1 MTLGGFVAF
10 AINVSA
16 GMPLAV
22 AFLGAIAAV
31 AALGLVLEFTIWAPM
46 RRRGRDHAAAAAV
59 DRAGVRDTQPDPVR
73 GGGDR
78 GLDVDHSSR
87 GTFGDVTI
95 SAIQVTVIATAGV
108 VLLLVATML
117 RVTLV
122 GKTMRALSDSFDLA
136 EVSGVNT
143 RRVVIYTWLLAGSLA
158 GLAGV
163 LAAIYTTLTPNTG
176 WFLLLPIFAAVVLGD
191 RQRVRG
197 APGRHHARPGA
208 GVVDDVD
215 PADLQGGHRLPGADP
230 GADRPAPGHLRPGAH
245 RLGDADMDSLLAFG
259 FWAFVPHLR
268 IFVLGLQ
275 LEVGDTGLINFG
287 HVAFMA
293 IGAYTMGLLVTNDVS
308 IWIAIPIALA
318 ASAAGGLLLG
328 LPTLRLRADYFA
340 ITTIAAG
347 EILRIAILN
356 EQDTTGG
363 PQGLRSASGPWR
375 TPTTTSSTSSPASGS
390 SSTAGFRC
398 WCWSG

>member
-1 MTLGGFVAF
+1 VDEFLNTTINGLSSGGIYALGAIGLSLVYGILKLVNFAHGDFITLGGFVAF

-46 RRRGRDHAAAAAV
+46 RRRG
-59 DRAGVRDTQPDPVR
+59 AGVMQLLLLSIGLAFVIRNLILFEW

-78 GLDVDHSSR
+78 GLDVDQFQSWNL
-87 GTFGDVTI
+87 FGDVTI

-117 RVTLV
+117 RVTLI

-176 WFLLLPIFAAVVLGD
+176 WFLLLPIFAAVVLGGIGSAY
-191 RQRVRG
+191 G
-197 APGRHHARPGA
+197 ALLGGVTLGLVQEWSTMLIRPTYKEAIGFLVLILVLIARP
-208 GVVDDVD
+208 
-215 PADLQGGHRLPGADP
+215 QGI
-230 GADRPAPGHLRPGAH
+230 
-245 RLGDADMDSLLAFG
+245 FG
-259 FWAFVPHLR
+259 QA
-268 IFVLGLQ
+268 
-275 LEVGDTGLINFG
+275 
-287 HVAFMA
+287 
-293 IGAYTMGLLVTNDVS
+293 
-308 IWIAIPIALA
+308 
-318 ASAAGGLLLG
+318 
-328 LPTLRLRADYFA
+328 
-340 ITTIAAG
+340 
-347 EILRIAILN
+347 
-356 EQDTTGG
+356 
-363 PQGLRSASGPWR
+363 R
-375 TPTTTSSTSSPASGS
+375 TV
-390 SSTAGFRC
+390 
-398 WCWSG
+398 